1 MNPEKHTFMF
11 DPRLI
16 HGYGGIQGGS
26 VAVREDGVMLDMIDV
41 LDTNDGR
48 TRWWR
53 GMLVKLPAS

>member
-1 MNPEKHTFMF
+1 MNLEKHTFMF

-41 LDTNDGR
+41 LLEIDTDDGR
-48 TRWWR
+48 TR
-53 GMLVKLPAS
+53 